1 MPLPAIYRV
10 PPEILELIFSQFCL
24 HCQGECLN
32 PTPADCSINGAE
44 QGDGSSSSFSLDRHA
59 LFSLCFV
66 SQRFSDI
73 ARPILY
79 HEFAPGYGDSG
90 RSTVYAWD
98 GRLTSFMRTVAK
110 RPELGRL
117 VKRVYIHHFLTKNLD
132 VGDAMHALGEAA
144 RGMGHDLS
152 HAWMLRIQ
160 RGFGENPMWLS
171 FLSSLLE
178 TEKLLKDPDL
188 QGSLKSREELT
199 PKQRRWLAAELVSTV
214 IAQLPN
220 LDHLSLCVLP
230 YSPGDCAP
238 PSALEVLGISS
249 LRLKTVD
256 IALDASDI
264 DMGLNLEIRLRG
276 LLRWSQQLTTIN
288 LHKCSATFSLVPI
301 LSLPRLSN
309 IRMTESR
316 IGEASLE
323 SLLTSSQDLRTF
335 SYEAAYSDSWKE
347 SLNGRYHFQSFHAI
361 NALGRHRETLE
372 FLHLDL
378 RGWDALLATR
388 GTHIPPFPS
397 LKHFT
402 SLQRLFLRVDAIFL
416 NSLELSND
424 HQALINILPKGIVS
438 LRIGGYFSETFP
450 RLVNALLGLADAV
463 MSQKHNEERQFSH
476 LSEIQCDFTP
486 TMDKWGISKA
496 LGVAGIRFLYGDS
509 GS

>member
-1 MPLPAIYRV
+1 
-10 PPEILELIFSQFCL
+10 
-24 HCQGECLN
+24 
-32 PTPADCSINGAE
+32 
-44 QGDGSSSSFSLDRHA
+44 
-59 LFSLCFV
+59 
-66 SQRFSDI
+66 
-73 ARPILY
+73 
-79 HEFAPGYGDSG
+79 
-90 RSTVYAWD
+90 
-98 GRLTSFMRTVAK
+98 
-110 RPELGRL
+110 
-117 VKRVYIHHFLTKNLD
+117 
-132 VGDAMHALGEAA
+132 MHALHEAA

-160 RGFGENPMWLS
+160 HGFGENPMWLS

-178 TEKLLKDPDL
+178 TEKLLEDPDL
-188 QGSLKSREELT
+188 QGSLKLREELT
-199 PKQRRWLAAELVSTV
+199 QKQRRWLAAELVSTV

-230 YSPGDCAP
+230 YGPGDCAP

-264 DMGLNLEIRLRG
+264 DMGFNLEIRLRG

-288 LHKCSATFSLVPI
+288 LHKCSATFGLVPV

-309 IRMTESR
+309 IRMTETR

-388 GTHIPPFPS
+388 GAHIPPFPS

-416 NSLELSND
+416 NSLESSND
-424 HQALINILPKGIVS
+424 HQALINILPKSIVS

-450 RLVNALLGLADAV
+450 SLANALLGLADAV
-463 MSQKHNEERQFSH
+463 MSQKHNEERQFPH

-486 TMDKWGISKA
+486 MMDKWGISKV
-496 LGVAGIRFLYGDS
+496 LGAAGIRFLYGDS

>member
-1 MPLPAIYRV
+1 MRA
-10 PPEILELIFSQFCL
+10 
-24 HCQGECLN
+24 
-32 PTPADCSINGAE
+32 
-44 QGDGSSSSFSLDRHA
+44 LD
-59 LFSLCFV
+59 
-66 SQRFSDI
+66 
-73 ARPILY
+73 
-79 HEFAPGYGDSG
+79 
-90 RSTVYAWD
+90 
-98 GRLTSFMRTVAK
+98 
-110 RPELGRL
+110 
-117 VKRVYIHHFLTKNLD
+117 
-132 VGDAMHALGEAA
+132 EAA

-178 TEKLLKDPDL
+178 TEKLLEDPDL
-188 QGSLKSREELT
+188 QGGLKLREELT
-199 PKQRRWLAAELVSTV
+199 QKQRRWLAAELVSTV

-309 IRMTESR
+309 IRMTETR
-316 IGEASLE
+316 IA
-323 SLLTSSQDLRTF
+323 
-335 SYEAAYSDSWKE
+335 
-347 SLNGRYHFQSFHAI
+347 
-361 NALGRHRETLE
+361 
-372 FLHLDL
+372 
-378 RGWDALLATR
+378 
-388 GTHIPPFPS
+388 
-397 LKHFT
+397 
-402 SLQRLFLRVDAIFL
+402 
-416 NSLELSND
+416 
-424 HQALINILPKGIVS
+424 
-438 LRIGGYFSETFP
+438 
-450 RLVNALLGLADAV
+450 NALLGLADAV

-486 TMDKWGISKA
+486 MMDKWGISKV
-496 LGVAGIRFLYGDS
+496 LGAAGIRFLYGDS